1 MYTAMF
7 QLRPNCGRIRRTY
20 FRPVARTGVGESMS
34 RMTRFARQPIAKK
47 TARKAS
53 WIICSTAN
61 GGGSDS
67 ECDSRA
73 RTLREA
79 ARFCR
84 VSLKSRSLRKQRHGS
99 TAARRP
105 LLVPALRK
113 TLRVGRAGAY
123 SRYRLTLGAE
133 SVFCAFYQ

>member
-1 MYTAMF
+1 M
-7 QLRPNCGRIRRTY
+7 R
-20 FRPVARTGVGESMS
+20 
-34 RMTRFARQPIAKK
+34 
-47 TARKAS
+47 
-53 WIICSTAN
+53 STAN

-84 VSLKSRSLRKQRHGS
+84 VSFKSRSLRKQRHGS

-123 SRYRLTLGAE
+123 SWHGLTLGTE
-133 SVFCAFYQ
+133 SVFRTLHKRRVHRRVRSSQLKRV